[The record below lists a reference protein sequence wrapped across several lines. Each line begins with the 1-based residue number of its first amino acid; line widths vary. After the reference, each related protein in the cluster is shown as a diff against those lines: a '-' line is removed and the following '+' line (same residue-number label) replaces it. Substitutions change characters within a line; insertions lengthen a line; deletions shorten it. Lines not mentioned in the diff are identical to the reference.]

1 MADALTYLYAV
12 GERRLADVKELPTL
26 VGVDQTAVRV
36 VDSGPLAAAVSPV
49 DPTRF
54 SQESL
59 RKSLEDPDWLE
70 RLARTH
76 HRVVDELRRRQPV
89 VLPVRLATLYVDDDH
104 VRALLDA
111 NADRFAAA
119 LDLTR
124 RRTEWGVKAFAVAGT
139 SEESDPE
146 VDAGGPGT
154 AYLMRKR
161 AARDRAARAR
171 QRLLEAAEQVHARV
185 GEIAMAS
192 HRYRPQDPRLT
203 GRDEEE
209 MVLNAAYLVDDIRSV
224 ELRSVVESWAAPGLR
239 LELTGPWA
247 PYSFVDLERP

>member
-1 MADALTYLYAV
+1 MADALVYVYAV
-12 GERRLADVKELPTL
+12 GESALADVEELGAL
-26 VGVDQTAVRV
+26 AGVDGAAVRV
-36 VDSGPLAAAVSPV
+36 VGSGALAAAVSSV

-54 SQESL
+54 SEESL
-59 RKSLEDPDWLE
+59 RKSLEDLHWLE
-70 RLARTH
+70 RVARAH

-89 VLPVRLATLYVDDDH
+89 VPVRLATIYVDDDN

-124 RRTEWGVKAFAVAGT
+124 GRTEWGVKAFAVAGA
-139 SEESDPE
+139 SDEPDPE
-146 VDAGGPGT
+146 ADAGGPGT

-171 QRLLEAAEQVHARV
+171 QRLVDAAEEVHARV
-185 GEIAMAS
+185 GAIAVATR
-192 HRYRPQDPRLT
+192 RYRPQDPRLS
-203 GRDEEE
+203 GRDEE
-209 MVLNAAYLVDDIRSV
+209 MVLNAAYLVDDARSA
-224 ELRSVVESWAAPGLR
+224 ELRRLVESWDAPQLR

-247 PYSFVDLERP
+247 PYSFAELEQP